1 MKAQLLTILLFRAF
15 PCKTQDLYQKTKRGS
30 LSKFSS
36 KIKQTESGVPSVL
49 RRGREKLSR
58 LTDSPMQGSS
68 ENVLFYSRV
77 SLIKD
82 RSCQIEDDQVDR
94 GRARGLSMNA
104 LCRERLRG
112 SWKHQGVVVARV
124 ITPSKRGKRMRV

>member
-36 KIKQTESGVPSVL
+36 KIKQTESGVPSVH

-94 GRARGLSMNA
+94 
-104 LCRERLRG
+104 EE
-112 SWKHQGVVVARV
+112 QEV
-124 ITPSKRGKRMRV
+124 